1 MDYPL
6 LLGIFPQV
14 LLDGIILGFM
24 YALIALGY
32 TMVYGVLEFINFAHS
47 EIFITGAFVG
57 VEILLGLKG
66 AGLLDALPWVL
77 VLVLILAAGMAISG
91 GLAVLVERVAYR
103 PLRAAPRLIPL
114 ISAIGVSFF
123 LQDAIRLVESIW
135 NNAFNLVYPTMEPLN
150 HRFELTATI
159 DVSVKS
165 LVVIVAALIMLWGL
179 HVLVN
184 RTKIGTAMRAVAEDQ
199 GAASLMGINVNQII
213 SLTFV
218 IGGAMGGAAGVL
230 FGVQYGL
237 INPYSGF
244 IPGLKAFTAAVL
256 GGLGNIPG
264 AMVGGLVLGL
274 LEAFAASYL
283 SLLTGSA
290 LAVATFP
297 RSVLVFLLFQGSLL
311 FVYRARIPERLRWS
325 LLPAALLVLMP
336 VIGYFNSYY
345 LEVATQVGIFVA
357 LALGLN
363 IVVGLAGLLDLG
375 YVAFFA
381 VGAYSWAIFGSPHAN
396 VIFGG
401 GFPLA
406 GWWFYVFLLVG
417 LAVAAT
423 TGILLG
429 LPVLRLHGDYLAIV
443 TLGFGE
449 VIRVLA
455 NNLDKPINFTNGPK
469 GITPISRPPTPF
481 GLPYGEY
488 FYFLALLIVVAVV
501 IVNRR
506 LENSHI
512 GRAWEAIREDELA
525 ARAMGV
531 PLVRMK
537 LMAFACGA
545 SFAGVMGVLFSAKQV
560 FINPESFTFLESI
573 GVLAMVILGGMGSI
587 PGAIVGATIVTVL
600 NLQVLK
606 GFSLWLNELKNAGV
620 TVLGYSLAD
629 LPTQFE
635 PAKDER
641 MFFGVIL
648 VLMMIFRPQGIFPA
662 RRRQHELGG

>member
-1 MDYPL
+1 VIQPL
-6 LLGIFPQV
+6 LSV
-14 LLDGIILGFM
+14 
-24 YALIALGY
+24 ALMAVSALG
-32 TMVYGVLEFINFAHS
+32 
-47 EIFITGAFVG
+47 
-57 VEILLGLKG
+57 
-66 AGLLDALPWVL
+66 
-77 VLVLILAAGMAISG
+77 
-91 GLAVLVERVAYR
+91 
-103 PLRAAPRLIPL
+103 
-114 ISAIGVSFF
+114 
-123 LQDAIRLVESIW
+123 
-135 NNAFNLVYPTMEPLN
+135 
-150 HRFELTATI
+150 
-159 DVSVKS
+159 
-165 LVVIVAALIMLWGL
+165 
-179 HVLVN
+179 
-184 RTKIGTAMRAVAEDQ
+184 
-199 GAASLMGINVNQII
+199 
-213 SLTFV
+213 
-218 IGGAMGGAAGVL
+218 
-230 FGVQYGL
+230 
-237 INPYSGF
+237 
-244 IPGLKAFTAAVL
+244 
-256 GGLGNIPG
+256 
-264 AMVGGLVLGL
+264 
-274 LEAFAASYL
+274 
-283 SLLTGSA
+283 
-290 LAVATFP
+290 VATFP
-297 RSVLVFLLFQGSLL
+297 RSVLVFLLFQGSLV
-311 FVYRARIPERLRWS
+311 FVYRARIPEILRWS
-325 LLPAALLVLMP
+325 LLVVALLVLMP
-336 VIGYFNSYY
+336 VIGYFNGYY
-345 LEVATQVGIFVA
+345 LEVATQVGIFVV

-401 GFPLA
+401 GGFPLA
-406 GWWFYVFLLVG
+406 GGWFYPFLLVG
-417 LAVAAT
+417 LSTAAL
-423 TGILLG
+423 TGVLLG

-455 NNLDKPINFTNGPK
+455 NNLDKPINITNGPK
-469 GITPISRPPTPF
+469 GITPISRPPAPL

-488 FYFLALLIVVAVV
+488 FYFLVLLLVVIVV

-545 SFAGVMGVLFSAKQV
+545 SFAGIMGVLFSAKQV

-587 PGAIVGATIVTVL
+587 PGAILGATVVTVL

-635 PAKDER
+635 PAKYER
-641 MFFGVIL
+641 MVFGIIL

-662 RRRQHELGG
+662 RRRQRELTPPGS